1 MITDEQTYP
10 SITPTLHRYIQPTQ
24 TNTSPTPHSN
34 LTPPLTTLL
43 NQIRLLLRRRQPG
56 PINIFPKLRISL
68 LILGQN
74 NFIRFSRR
82 RNVKE
87 TIHGFE
93 RDGFCLGDEK
103 PDEENAENHHAG
115 EEEEDSAAA
124 RAHVVEH
131 LGREA
136 GDDEVLDGSGV
147 STAGGIDGIRWVGVR
162 NLPKTNY

>member
-1 MITDEQTYP
+1 MNRPTHP
-10 SITPTLHRYIQPTQ
+10 SPLHNTTQPTQ

-43 NQIRLLLRRRQPG
+43 NQIRLLLRRRQTR

-74 NFIRFSRR
+74 YFIRFSRR
-82 RNVKE
+82 RNFKE

-131 LGREA
+131 LRCEA
-136 GDDEVLDGSGV
+136 GDDEILDE
-147 STAGGIDGIRWVGVR
+147 
-162 NLPKTNY
+162 

>member
-1 MITDEQTYP
+1 MNRPTHP
-10 SITPTLHRYIQPTQ
+10 SPLHNTTQPTQ

-43 NQIRLLLRRRQPG
+43 NQIRLLLRRRRRQPG

-82 RNVKE
+82 RDVKE

-93 RDGFCLGDEK
+93 GDGFCLGDEK

-124 RAHVVEH
+124 RAHAVEH

-136 GDDEVLDGSGV
+136 GDDEVLDEGWV
-147 STAGGIDGIRWVGVR
+147 STGGGIDGIKWVGVR